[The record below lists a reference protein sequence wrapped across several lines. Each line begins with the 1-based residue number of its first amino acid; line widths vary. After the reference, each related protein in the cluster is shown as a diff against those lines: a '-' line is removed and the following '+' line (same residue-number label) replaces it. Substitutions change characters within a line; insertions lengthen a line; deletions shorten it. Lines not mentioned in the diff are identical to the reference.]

1 MARGPK
7 NIDIDTISN
16 MLNIDKITIS
26 KIFKKVVQREKID
39 DILCSVTNNVI
50 APIKHTRT
58 TYKVIISFRSPTPP
72 LIIEYC
78 PAPYPEKSQWKLYLE
93 EKHFLGVKYI
103 THTSNKS
110 KVVSFLR
117 SFLSIVQ

>member
-1 MARGPK
+1 MAQGPK

-26 KIFKKVVQREKID
+26 KIFKKIVQREKID

-58 TYKVIISFRSPTPP
+58 TYK
-72 LIIEYC
+72 
-78 PAPYPEKSQWKLYLE
+78 
-93 EKHFLGVKYI
+93 
-103 THTSNKS
+103 
-110 KVVSFLR
+110 
-117 SFLSIVQ
+117 